1 MSEPK
6 AIKPIDAIR
15 ADLSRMETE
24 FAKTLP
30 RHIRPEHF
38 VRVVMTA
45 IQGNP
50 DLLNYDRTSLL
61 FACSK
66 AAEDGLLPDGHEGAL
81 IPYKGKIKWTPMVWG
96 IVAKM
101 RAGNDIAS
109 ITPSI
114 VRVGDAF
121 KYWVDEKGPHLH
133 HEPDV
138 FAKRNTEQ
146 GAYCVIVWRAGG
158 SEVEV
163 MSEDDIDE
171 VRQASQARGGPWES
185 WPDEM
190 RKKTVIRRL
199 AKRLRTASGEL
210 ERLLSRDDDLF
221 VPPEK
226 DEKQK
231 DVTPT
236 APVRG
241 GSRLSR
247 IIESQTEKPAPE
259 PAAQA
264 PMEDAG

>member
-1 MSEPK
+1 MTTK
-6 AIKPIDAIR
+6 ALQPIDALR
-15 ADLSRMETE
+15 ATLTRQESE

-38 VRVVMTA
+38 VRVIMTA

-50 DLLNYDRTSLL
+50 NLLAADRTSLM

-81 IPYKGKIKWTPMVWG
+81 IPYKGIVKWSPMVWG

-109 ITPSI
+109 ITPGI
-114 VRVGDAF
+114 VRLGDEF
-121 KYWVDEKGPHLH
+121 DFRVTESGPHLLH
-133 HEPDV
+133 KPDV
-138 FAKRNTEQ
+138 FAKKRDGGEL

-163 MSEDDIDE
+163 MSESDIDE
-171 VRQASQARGGPWES
+171 VRQASQARSGPWHD

-210 ERLLSRDDDLF
+210 ERLLSRDDDF
-221 VPPEK
+221 FIPEK
-226 DEKQK
+226 GEKAEAQASALPK
-231 DVTPT
+231 P
-236 APVRG
+236 A
-241 GSRLSR
+241 RLAK
-247 IIESQTEKPAPE
+247 ILEAQNEKPAPE
-259 PAAQA
+259 PEAEPEGMEVAQ
-264 PMEDAG
+264 